1 MISMSKEHKSY
12 LYILSAAILW
22 GTTGT
27 VLYFAP
33 LDTSPF
39 SVGIMRI
46 TAGTFFFIIINF
58 LNKNSSNFT
67 VLSSRKNILL
77 AGLSL
82 AFYQPF
88 FFFAVKKSG
97 VAVGTAVSITSAPVF
112 AGLIKLIFVKKTP
125 EKKWFA
131 ATLLSIIGCLL
142 LFSNSEINI
151 NLSGILLALG
161 AGLSY
166 SLFSLFNKK
175 QSGNNSPLTSISYI
189 FLTASLLYLPLFF
202 IFDFSWA
209 YSSSG
214 LPIVLFLGLIT
225 ASLPFFLYTKGLEY
239 SSAETSVTL
248 TIAEP
253 LTATLLGVFLLKE
266 KLNLLTGLGLFLLLL
281 GFMIIFINKDS
292 LKRYFHI

>member
-1 MISMSKEHKSY
+1 MSKKHKSY

-27 VLYFAP
+27 VLHFTP
-33 LDTSPF
+33 LNSSPF
-39 SVGIMRI
+39 SIGIIRI

-58 LNKNSSNFT
+58 LNKNGKRFSLPSSKK
-67 VLSSRKNILL
+67 SILL

-82 AFYQPF
+82 SFYQPF
-88 FFFAVKKSG
+88 FFFAVEKSG
-97 VAVGTAVSITSAPVF
+97 MAVSTAVSITSAPVF
-112 AGLIKLIFVKKTP
+112 AGFIKLIFFKKTP

-142 LFSNSEINI
+142 LFSNNEIYI
-151 NLSGILLALG
+151 NFSGILLALG

-166 SLFSLFNKK
+166 SLFSLSVKK
-175 QSGNNSPLTSISYI
+175 QSGFNPPLTSISYI
-189 FLTASLLYLPLFF
+189 FLTTLLFYLPLFF
-202 IFDFSWA
+202 IFDFSWI
-209 YSSSG
+209 YSSRG
-214 LPIVLFLGLIT
+214 LTIVLFLGLIT

-239 SSAETSVTL
+239 STAETSVTL

-253 LTATLLGVFLLKE
+253 VTATLLGVFLLKE

-281 GFMIIFINKDS
+281 GFMIIFIDKDN
-292 LKRYFHI
+292 LKKYFHI